1 MCAHLQIDGPALI
14 CTLSLTH
21 IQREGGNEGEKEHA
35 HMHMCTCTQ
44 KQGAENTNDDF
55 FGKVAFNLIFREWL
69 ELCAIFLPFKF
80 LFVLLPDG
88 LCHS

>member
-1 MCAHLQIDGPALI
+1 MGLHSYALF
-14 CTLSLTH
+14 LSHTYKE
-21 IQREGGNEGEKEHA
+21 REGTRGRKREHA
-35 HMHMCTCTQ
+35 HTHMCMYTR